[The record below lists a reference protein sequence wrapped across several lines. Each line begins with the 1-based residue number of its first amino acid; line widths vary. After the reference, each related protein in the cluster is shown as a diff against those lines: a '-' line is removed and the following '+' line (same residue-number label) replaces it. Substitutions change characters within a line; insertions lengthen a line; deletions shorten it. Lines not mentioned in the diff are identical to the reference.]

1 MNLKNKKYNQVI
13 VPILVCIIS
22 IIIGIFSKN
31 TFQTANVDLDVE
43 PDKPLWRRH
52 NFSFALWTF
61 VHHYDLRF
69 LQN

>member
-31 TFQTANVDLDVE
+31 TFVGMIVLITGILN
-43 PDKPLWRRH
+43 
-52 NFSFALWTF
+52 S
-61 VHHYDLRF
+61 Y
-69 LQN
+69 